1 MQFFWNRHLA
11 SQLIAAN
18 QHSFVLPLMQGFV
31 GQRAFTVNTE
41 SNDPSR
47 TIAAVTENVGQIEL
61 DEKIPKATDL
71 TSKTRDF
78 LITLVSRRSIE
89 RPGLRL
95 EDSTG
100 RRIIFLTSDRFMRR
114 GINERGH
121 TANSVET
128 EQILSD
134 PSWSANTQIYSYV
147 GIRGSI
153 PLYFSQSPY
162 SLKPVPVLQHS
173 FDTNHAA
180 FQRHFKNLFT
190 RYGEIQIV
198 VLVDK
203 KGGEAD
209 IGAEYEKHTNQLNSE
224 NGIQGSKLGFEWF
237 DFHNICRGMKF
248 ENVGILLDNIGS
260 KLDEFG
266 YTVVLDGKIQRKQS
280 GVLRTNCMDCLDRTN
295 VVQSACGQRAVE
307 QQLKAEGINVDMQ
320 KDRSSQWFNT
330 LWADNGDAI
339 SKQYASTQA
348 LKGDYVRTRR
358 RNYQGVLVDWGLSL
372 ERFYS
377 GLLVDFFSQAAID
390 YLLGNVTDQVF
401 EDFEANMMSADP
413 AVSMQTMRQSAIEQS
428 QKVAIADENEELVG
442 AWSLSCP
449 HEANT
454 VRTFPF
460 EEAVLLVTNAAVYA
474 VRFDWNIDKVS
485 SFERV
490 DLRSIVGIIVG
501 VYITSTLAAT
511 HTDELK
517 NYGLVIKYKPGK
529 EDMQRVNT
537 RSLSTAPQKEERSKQ
552 ELESADKDQKVQK
565 DKPSSSKSPPS
576 DLKILAFKALP
587 ARSSFASANQGGEEA
602 QTLSERELV
611 AHVFEEIRKTVG
623 VEKEGFVEE
632 KDIISLAEA
641 KKKTGLLEQGLFYVK
656 KALWA

>member
-1 MQFFWNRHLA
+1 
-11 SQLIAAN
+11 
-18 QHSFVLPLMQGFV
+18 
-31 GQRAFTVNTE
+31 
-41 SNDPSR
+41 
-47 TIAAVTENVGQIEL
+47 
-61 DEKIPKATDL
+61 
-71 TSKTRDF
+71 
-78 LITLVSRRSIE
+78 
-89 RPGLRL
+89 
-95 EDSTG
+95 
-100 RRIIFLTSDRFMRR
+100 MRR
-114 GINERGH
+114 GINEGGY

-134 PSWSANTQIYSYV
+134 PTWGANTKIYSYT

-173 FDTNHAA
+173 FDINHTA
-180 FQRHFKNLFT
+180 FQKHFKNIIA
-190 RYGEIQIV
+190 RYGGTQIV
-198 VLVDK
+198 LLVDK
-203 KGGEAD
+203 KGGEAE
-209 IGAEYEKHTNQLNSE
+209 IGAEYEKQTNQLNSE

-248 ENVGILLDNIGS
+248 ENVSILMDTIGS
-260 KLDEFG
+260 KLDEYG
-266 YTVVLDGKIQRKQS
+266 YTVEQDGKVQTKQF

-295 VVQSACGQRAVE
+295 VVQSACGQRALE
-307 QQLKAEGINVDMQ
+307 QQLKAEGIDVDMQ
-320 KDRSSQWFNT
+320 KDKSTQWFNT

-428 QKVAIADENEELVG
+428 QKVAIADESEELVG
-442 AWSLSCP
+442 GWTLSCP
-449 HEANT
+449 HETNT

-460 EEAVLLVTNAAVYA
+460 EEAVLLVTNAALYA

-490 DLRSIVGIIVG
+490 DLRSIVGIMVG

-511 HTDELK
+511 HTDEQK

-537 RSLSTAPQKEERSKQ
+537 RSLSTAPKKEDSDRQ
-552 ELESADKDQKVQK
+552 ESQDAARDQKPK
-565 DKPSSSKSPPS
+565 MDKPSPLSKSSPS

-587 ARSSFASANQGGEEA
+587 ARSSFASANQGGEET
-602 QTLSERELV
+602 QVVSERELIT
-611 AHVFEEIRKTVG
+611 HICEEITKTVG
-623 VEKEGFVEE
+623 AEKEGFIEE

-641 KKKTGLLEQGLFYVK
+641 KKKTGLLEQGLFFVK

>member
-1 MQFFWNRHLA
+1 
-11 SQLIAAN
+11 
-18 QHSFVLPLMQGFV
+18 
-31 GQRAFTVNTE
+31 
-41 SNDPSR
+41 
-47 TIAAVTENVGQIEL
+47 
-61 DEKIPKATDL
+61 
-71 TSKTRDF
+71 
-78 LITLVSRRSIE
+78 
-89 RPGLRL
+89 
-95 EDSTG
+95 
-100 RRIIFLTSDRFMRR
+100 MRR
-114 GINERGH
+114 GINEKGH

-134 PSWSANTQIYSYV
+134 PSWSANTRIYSYT

-180 FQRHFKNLFT
+180 FQKHFKNLII
-190 RYGEIQIV
+190 RYREIQIV

-203 KGGEAD
+203 KGGEAE

-248 ENVGILLDNIGS
+248 ENVGVLLDTIGS

-295 VVQSACGQRAVE
+295 VVQSACGQRALE

-320 KDRSSQWFNT
+320 KDRSPQWFNT

-401 EDFEANMMSADP
+401 EDFQANMMSADP

-428 QKVAIADENEELVG
+428 QK
-442 AWSLSCP
+442 
-449 HEANT
+449 
-454 VRTFPF
+454 
-460 EEAVLLVTNAAVYA
+460 
-474 VRFDWNIDKVS
+474 
-485 SFERV
+485 
-490 DLRSIVGIIVG
+490 
-501 VYITSTLAAT
+501 
-511 HTDELK
+511 
-517 NYGLVIKYKPGK
+517 
-529 EDMQRVNT
+529 
-537 RSLSTAPQKEERSKQ
+537 
-552 ELESADKDQKVQK
+552 
-565 DKPSSSKSPPS
+565 
-576 DLKILAFKALP
+576 
-587 ARSSFASANQGGEEA
+587 
-602 QTLSERELV
+602 
-611 AHVFEEIRKTVG
+611 
-623 VEKEGFVEE
+623 
-632 KDIISLAEA
+632 
-641 KKKTGLLEQGLFYVK
+641 
-656 KALWA
+656 